1 MAHTGSNK
9 ARNQLRSGGTIDA
22 AWLTNN
28 KAKRRKQRKIAK
40 ASKRA
45 NRKK

>member
-9 ARNQLRSGGTIDA
+9 ARNQTRSGGTINA
-22 AWLTNN
+22 TWLERN
-28 KAKRRKQRKIAK
+28 KQKRRKQRKIAK
-40 ASKRA
+40 ASKRV